1 MGIGRGN
8 MHLDKIGGMTLEEYK
23 ALEIELHTEL
33 MKICR
38 KYINELSI
46 ISLTGILD
54 IVKQE
59 TAELERATS
68 KRIEDEESEA
78 ELEEEADTVFSI
90 GERMDR

>member
-46 ISLTGILD
+46 ISLTGVLD